1 MQIAG
6 PTTVHDS
13 KSPEAMRN
21 PYDVL
26 GVPKNA
32 SEADI
37 KKAYRKLAK
46 AYHPDRN
53 KDDAKA
59 KDRFAEANSA
69 YEIIGDAE
77 TRKQFDRGEIDAD
90 GKPRATGFE
99 GFGGGFGGGRGGAYE
114 FDFSGRAG
122 RGAGGGGMGEDIF
135 SHIFGEAFRAGGA
148 GPGGAQRQAPRGEDV
163 AAELSVTLEQ
173 VGGEEKLRLVLP
185 TGREVDVVIPKGVV
199 DGQTIRLRGLGQPA
213 MRGEPGDALLTIRVL
228 PHPRFKPEGADLR
241 VSVDVPL
248 EDAILGGTIRVPTL
262 TGAVEM
268 KIPAM
273 TSSGRT
279 FRLRGKGLPKKDGTR
294 GDLLATSAVVLPP
307 ADEAALTEFAQARR
321 AAKAV

>member
-1 MQIAG
+1 
-6 PTTVHDS
+6 
-13 KSPEAMRN
+13 MRN

-26 GVPKNA
+26 GVSKTA

-37 KKAYRKLAK
+37 KKAYRRLAK
-46 AYHPDRN
+46 QFHPDRN

-69 YEIIGDAE
+69 YEIVGDPE
-77 TRKQFDRGEIDAD
+77 KRKQFDRGEIDAD

-99 GFGGGFGGGRGGAYE
+99 GFGGGRGGFEGFSGGFGGGRG
-114 FDFSGRAG
+114 AG
-122 RGAGGGGMGEDIF
+122 MGGGGMGEDIF

-148 GPGGAQRQAPRGEDV
+148 GPGTGGFQRQASRGEDV

-173 VGGEEKLRLVLP
+173 VGAEEKLRLVLP
-185 TGREVDVVIPKGVV
+185 TGREVDVMVPKGVS
-199 DGQTIRLRGLGQPA
+199 DGQTIRLRGLGQPGSGRA
-213 MRGEPGDALLTIRVL
+213 EPGDALLTIRIL
-228 PHPRFKPEGADLR
+228 PHPRFTVDGADLR
-241 VSVDVPL
+241 ATVEVPL
-248 EDAILGGTIRVPTL
+248 EEAILGGGIRVPTL

-268 KIPAM
+268 KMPAM

-294 GDLLATSAVVLPP
+294 GDLFATTAIVLPA
-307 ADEAALTEFAQARR
+307 ADEAALTEFARARR
-321 AAKAV
+321 AARAA